1 MGFPENDEKHDKS
14 ALKDISLVFG
24 MLSHVDAKSVFWNDA
39 F

>member
-1 MGFPENDEKHDKS
+1 MMKKHDKS

-24 MLSHVDAKSVFWNDA
+24 TLPHVDDKSVFWNDA